1 MKQLTESLILVQQD
15 IDDIFEINT
24 HLPFIWNELRTA
36 GLDIGEVAMMFW
48 RKFPDDEMEIDINRE
63 FLIFGITEL
72 NPILNSTLGRE
83 EDHPTFEEMVE
94 LAICDWETRVRL
106 N

>member
-1 MKQLTESLILVQQD
+1 MKHITESLILVQQD
-15 IDDIFEINT
+15 IDDTFEINT
-24 HLPFIWNELRTA
+24 HLPFIWKEFRNI
-36 GLDIGEVAMMFW
+36 GLDAGEVAMMFW
-48 RKFPDDEMEIDINRE
+48 KKFPDDEMEIDINRE

-72 NPILNSTLGRE
+72 NPIINSLLGKE
-83 EDHPTFEEMVE
+83 EDCETFQEIVE

>member
-1 MKQLTESLILVQQD
+1 MKHITESLILVQQD

-24 HLPFIWNELRTA
+24 HLPYIWQELRTV
-36 GLDIGEVAMMFW
+36 GLDSGEVAIMFW
-48 RKFPDDEMEIDINRE
+48 KKFPDEEMEIDISRE

-72 NPILNSTLGRE
+72 NPILNSMLGRE
-83 EDHPTFEEMVE
+83 EDHPSFEEMVE